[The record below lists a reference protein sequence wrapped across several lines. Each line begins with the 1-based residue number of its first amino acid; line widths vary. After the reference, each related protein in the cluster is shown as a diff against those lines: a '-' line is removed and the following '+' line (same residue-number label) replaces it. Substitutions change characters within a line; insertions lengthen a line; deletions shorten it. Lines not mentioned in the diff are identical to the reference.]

1 MNKVG
6 QFIANGILLTLISLL
21 IRTVSVVFNVYVSN
35 TIGAEA
41 LGLFTLV
48 STVYGFGLTLATSGI
63 NLAATRCVAEAGG
76 DQSEI
81 KAAMRKC
88 ITYSLSFGFGAA
100 LLLFILAQP
109 ISLLWLNDIRAA
121 NSLRRMAFSLLPFP

>member
-6 QFIANGILLTLISLL
+6 QFIANGMLLTFISLF
-21 IRTVSVVFNVYVSN
+21 IRTISVVFNVYVSN

-63 NLAATRCVAEAGG
+63 NLATTRLVSECIGKNNITAG
-76 DQSEI
+76 SI
-81 KAAMRKC
+81 RK
-88 ITYSLSFGFGAA
+88 
-100 LLLFILAQP
+100 
-109 ISLLWLNDIRAA
+109 NKDI
-121 NSLRRMAFSLLPFP
+121 NVL